1 MWLPQINAVKIGA
14 QALAQAIEKAIAD
27 QILVVGERLPPQRIL
42 AYKLGV
48 NPTTVSRAYRRAAE
62 KGLVGGQIGR
72 GTYVL
77 AQSNVAL
84 FTRCLAQQQQGVI
97 DLSINKL
104 ECDPQLLAINKAI
117 TRANLFLDDGSYYEY
132 IGKSL
137 IERYQRAISQW
148 LASARDIQF
157 EPSQILALPSCQYAI
172 HFIFNHQMTR
182 GDVLIVEQYTAPG
195 IIVAAKQHGLR
206 LFSCQCDEQGLIPAA
221 LDAIIKQTG
230 SRTLI
235 TVPSNQS
242 PMGTTQSEQRR
253 QALANII
260 IKHDLLVI
268 EEDIYGMFAAPA
280 PLAKYAPQHCL
291 MLSGFSK
298 CLSGG
303 HKASFIAS
311 KHPLLKKLSKHVI
324 ETIWLVSSSAASH
337 IITAIENGYLD
348 DAIKLVADC
357 NAEKS
362 HIFGKIM
369 DLSLNAQS
377 PHHWIASSNDFIQQ
391 AENAGVILAHS
402 DHFKVDN
409 KSDQVHY
416 RIGVNGLSADQV
428 RQAAIILAG
437 IKRG

>member
-1 MWLPQINAVKIGA
+1 MWLPQINADKIGA
-14 QALAQAIEKAIAD
+14 QTLVQAIEKAIAD
-27 QILVVGERLPPQRIL
+27 QVLAVGERLPPQRIL

-104 ECDPQLLAINKAI
+104 ECEPQLLAINKAI
-117 TRANLFLDDGSYYEY
+117 NHANLFLDEGIYYEY

-148 LASARDIQF
+148 LANTRNIQF

-172 HFIFNHQMTR
+172 HFIFSHQLKR
-182 GDVLIVEQYTAPG
+182 GDVVIVEQFTAPG
-195 IIVAAKQHGLR
+195 IITAAKQHGLR
-206 LFSCQCDEQGLIPAA
+206 LFSCKCDEQGLIPTA
-221 LDAIIKQTG
+221 LDSIIKQTN

-242 PMGTTQSEQRR
+242 PMGTTASTARR
-253 QALANII
+253 KALAKII
-260 IKHDLLVI
+260 IAQDLLVI
-268 EEDIYGMFAAPA
+268 EEDIYGMFAEPA
-280 PLAKYAPQHCL
+280 PLAKFAPLHCL
-291 MLSGFSK
+291 LLSGFSK

-311 KHPLLKKLSKHVI
+311 KHPLLAKLAERVV

-348 DAIKLVADC
+348 KAIKLVAES

-362 HIFGKIM
+362 KILAKILG
-369 DLSLNAQS
+369 LSLNMQS
-377 PHHWIASSNDFIQQ
+377 PHHWIASSDSFIQQ
-391 AENAGVILAHS
+391 AEHAGVILAHR
-402 DHFKVDN
+402 DHFSVDN
-409 KSDQVHY
+409 KSDKVFY
-416 RIGVNGLSADQV
+416 RIGVNGLSADKI

-437 IKRG
+437 IKRD

>member
-1 MWLPQINAVKIGA
+1 MWLPQINADKIGA
-14 QALAQAIEKAIAD
+14 QTLVQAIEKAIAD
-27 QILVVGERLPPQRIL
+27 QVLAVGERLPPQRIL

-84 FTRCLAQQQQGVI
+84 FTRCLAQHQQGVI

-104 ECDPQLLAINKAI
+104 ECEPQLLAINKAI
-117 TRANLFLDDGSYYEY
+117 NHANLFLDEGIYYEY

-148 LASARDIQF
+148 LANTRNIQF

-172 HFIFNHQMTR
+172 HFIFSHQLKR
-182 GDVLIVEQYTAPG
+182 GDVVIVEQFTAPG
-195 IIVAAKQHGLR
+195 IITAAKQHGLR
-206 LFSCQCDEQGLIPAA
+206 LFSCKCDEQGLIPTA
-221 LDAIIKQTG
+221 LDSIIKQTN

-242 PMGTTQSEQRR
+242 PMGTTASTARR
-253 QALANII
+253 KALAKII
-260 IKHDLLVI
+260 IAQDLLVI
-268 EEDIYGMFAAPA
+268 EEDIYGMFAEPA
-280 PLAKYAPQHCL
+280 PLAKFAPLHCL
-291 MLSGFSK
+291 LLSGFSK

-311 KHPLLKKLSKHVI
+311 KHPLLAKLAERVV

-348 DAIKLVADC
+348 KAIKLVAES

-362 HIFGKIM
+362 KILAKILG
-369 DLSLNAQS
+369 LSLNMQS
-377 PHHWIASSNDFIQQ
+377 PHHWIASSDSFIQQ
-391 AENAGVILAHS
+391 AEHAGVILAHR
-402 DHFKVDN
+402 DHFSVDN
-409 KSDQVHY
+409 KSDKVFY
-416 RIGVNGLSADQV
+416 RIGVNGLSADKI

-437 IKRG
+437 IKRD

>member
-1 MWLPQINAVKIGA
+1 MWLPQINADKIGA
-14 QALAQAIEKAIAD
+14 QTLVQAIEKAIAD
-27 QILVVGERLPPQRIL
+27 QVLAVGERLPPQRIL

-104 ECDPQLLAINKAI
+104 ECEPQLLAINNAI
-117 TRANLFLDDGSYYEY
+117 NHANLFLDEGIYYEY

-148 LASARDIQF
+148 LANTRNIQF

-172 HFIFNHQMTR
+172 HFIFSHQLKR
-182 GDVLIVEQYTAPG
+182 GDVVIVEQFTAPG
-195 IIVAAKQHGLR
+195 IITAAKQHGLR
-206 LFSCQCDEQGLIPAA
+206 LFSCKCDEQGLIPTA
-221 LDAIIKQTG
+221 LDSIIKQTN

-242 PMGTTQSEQRR
+242 PMGTTASTARR
-253 QALANII
+253 KALAKII
-260 IKHDLLVI
+260 IAQDLLVI
-268 EEDIYGMFAAPA
+268 EEDIYGMFAEPA
-280 PLAKYAPQHCL
+280 PLAKFAPLHCL
-291 MLSGFSK
+291 LLSGFSK

-311 KHPLLKKLSKHVI
+311 KHPLLAKLAERVV

-348 DAIKLVADC
+348 KAIKLVAES

-362 HIFGKIM
+362 KILAKILG
-369 DLSLNAQS
+369 LSLNMQS
-377 PHHWIASSNDFIQQ
+377 PHHWIASSDSFIQQ
-391 AENAGVILAHS
+391 AEHAGVILAHR
-402 DHFKVDN
+402 DHFSVDN
-409 KSDQVHY
+409 KSDKVFY
-416 RIGVNGLSADQV
+416 RIGVNGLSADKI

-437 IKRG
+437 IKRD